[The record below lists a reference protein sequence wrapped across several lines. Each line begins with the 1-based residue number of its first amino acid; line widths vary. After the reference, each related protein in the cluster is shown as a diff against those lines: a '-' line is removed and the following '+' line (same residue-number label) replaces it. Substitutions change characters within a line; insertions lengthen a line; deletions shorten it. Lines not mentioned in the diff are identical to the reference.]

1 MPDRCPSSNALALS
15 PERVSSLRE
24 LWPRYK
30 AGAILTAAGL
40 ALLWWADTERASFV
54 GSIFTA
60 LLGVLGS
67 GWLAFSAA
75 QDVLLALQKHLRL
88 EEPLRLKPRNLWVAH
103 LLLGLWLAL
112 AGEHV
117 LTEKLAQPVVESVT
131 VLREMCSQRQ
141 GGAYGST
148 RYVEVDKSGNACFEI
163 ENPARHFNGSY
174 PTFRVAVSAGGAGVP
189 VQGRARAEL
198 LRHDSPLFGPKA
210 YHQLRLAPAGL
221 GELR

>member
-1 MPDRCPSSNALALS
+1 M
-15 PERVSSLRE
+15 
-24 LWPRYK
+24 
-30 AGAILTAAGL
+30 TTAGL

-54 GSIFTA
+54 GSVLTA

-75 QDVLLALQKHLRL
+75 QDVLEALQKHSRL

-112 AGEHV
+112 ASEHV
-117 LTEKLAQPVVESVT
+117 LTEKLAQPAVEPVT
-131 VLREMCSQRQ
+131 VVRGMCPQRQ
-141 GGAYGST
+141 GGAYGGT
-148 RYVEVDKSGNACFEI
+148 LHVEVDKNGNACFEL
-163 ENPARHFNGSY
+163 EHPARHFTGAY
-174 PTFRVAVSAGGAGVP
+174 PTFRVAVSDGGAGVP

-210 YHQLRLAPAGL
+210 YHRLRLAQNRL
-221 GELR
+221 SELR